1 MILSL
6 NCDEKFFNL
15 RFDLLLAQYL
25 YQHKKLN
32 LPGIG
37 VFEADSSVYTTDES
51 DRQKQ
56 AMEGIT
62 FVNKTILK
70 ADDGLI
76 DFIKEQTGKM
86 KPLAIS
92 DLESYLT
99 LGKQF
104 LYIGKPFYLEG
115 IGTLQL
121 AKDGSFEFIPGQ
133 YITTKLEDPNIERS
147 EGKNRSVHEENR
159 IKQESNTNTI
169 KKMLLAL
176 LIIGGLTVIGWGGYY
191 FYNMYVNQ
199 QSNMV
204 AEDSSSLKHTNN
216 SSSSLEDSI
225 LTSSTATQAKKDS
238 QSLVKS
244 LGVQSTPSNS
254 TVEGNYK
261 FIIETTTDKA
271 RALKRYKDLRSFGNK
286 ILLQTN
292 DSTTFNLYY
301 SLPATPADTLR
312 IRDSLNRWFYRN
324 NSNSRVRIEH

>member
-1 MILSL
+1 M
-6 NCDEKFFNL
+6 KFFNL

-37 VFEADSSVYTTDES
+37 IFEADSSVYASDES

-62 FVNKTILK
+62 FINKTILK

-121 AKDGSFEFIPGQ
+121 AKDGRFEFIPGQ

-147 EGKNRSVHEENR
+147 EGKTRSVHEEHR

-169 KKMLLAL
+169 KKILLGLLILGSLAL
-176 LIIGGLTVIGWGGYY
+176 IGWGSYY

-204 AEDSSSLKHTNN
+204 TDDSTTTKHDAAST
-216 SSSSLEDSI
+216 SLEDSI
-225 LTSSTATQAKKDS
+225 LTGTTTAKKDT
-238 QSLVKS
+238 QSVVS
-244 LGVQSTPSNS
+244 RPGTQSAVDNNNIP
-254 TVEGNYK
+254 GNYK
-261 FIIETTTDKA
+261 FVIESTTDKLH
-271 RALKRYKDLRSFGNK
+271 ALKRYRALRLYGNK
-286 ILLQTN
+286 ILLQTS
-292 DSTTFNLYY
+292 DSINFKLYY

-312 IRDSLNRWFYRN
+312 IRDSLNRWFYK
-324 NSNSRVRIEH
+324 NSTTTRVQVEQ

>member
-1 MILSL
+1 MKI
-6 NCDEKFFNL
+6 FNL

-37 VFEADSSVYTTDES
+37 IFEADSSVYASDES

-62 FVNKTILK
+62 FTNKNILK

-121 AKDGSFEFIPGQ
+121 AKDGRFEFIPGQ
-133 YITTKLEDPNIERS
+133 YISTKLEDPNIERS
-147 EGKNRSVHEENR
+147 EGKTRSVHEEKR

-169 KKMLLAL
+169 KKILLVL
-176 LIIGGLTVIGWGGYY
+176 LVIGGLALIGWGSFY

-204 AEDSSSLKHTNN
+204 ADDSTTTKHNASSI
-216 SSSSLEDSI
+216 SLEDSI
-225 LTSSTATQAKKDS
+225 LKATTPKNDTQAIVS
-238 QSLVKS
+238 PQVMQP
-244 LGVQSTPSNS
+244 VEAVS
-254 TVEGNYK
+254 TVPGNYK
-261 FIIETTTDKA
+261 FVIESTNDKI
-271 RALKRYKDLRSFGNK
+271 RALKRYRELRSYGNK

-292 DSTTFNLYY
+292 DSTNFKLYY
-301 SLPATPADTLR
+301 SLPATPGDTLR
-312 IRDSLNRWFYRN
+312 IRDSLSRWFYK
-324 NSNSRVRIEH
+324 NSTTRRVHIEQ

>member
-1 MILSL
+1 MKIL
-6 NCDEKFFNL
+6 NL

-37 VFEADSSVYTTDES
+37 VFEANSSVYAEDEN
-51 DRQKQ
+51 DRQRPSLD
-56 AMEGIT
+56 GIT
-62 FVNKTILK
+62 FINKTVLK

-121 AKDGSFEFIPGQ
+121 AKDGRFDFLPGE

-159 IKQESNTNTI
+159 IKQESNTNNI
-169 KKMLLAL
+169 KKFLLAL
-176 LIIGGLTVIGWGGYY
+176 AIIGGITLIGWGSYY
-191 FYNMYVNQ
+191 FYNMYINQPGLIEDTSTLNNVNPAA
-199 QSNMV
+199 S
-204 AEDSSSLKHTNN
+204 A
-216 SSSSLEDSI
+216 LEDSI
-225 LTSSTATQAKKDS
+225 LNSASGTAETLVVPPPTATQPAS
-238 QSLVKS
+238 VSGS
-244 LGVQSTPSNS
+244 
-254 TVEGNYK
+254 YK

-271 RALKRYKDLRSFGNK
+271 RALKRYRDLLSYGNK
-286 ILLQTN
+286 ISLLTT
-292 DSTTFNLYY
+292 DSITFKLYY
-301 SLPATPADTLR
+301 SLPATPQDTLR
-312 IRDSLNRWFYRN
+312 IRDSLNRFYYK
-324 NSNSRVRIEH
+324 NSSTVRVRIEP